1 MPDEPLRILVADG
14 NPFVR
19 HALQA
24 AIAGPFTMCYEAAT
38 AADALAMTADL
49 PAHVVLL
56 DAALPGV
63 DTLELTKQLLRVSEG
78 VKILILAVY
87 ESAELAKRFRL
98 AGAHGYL
105 IKADAGV
112 AVMAAIRIVAAGG
125 TFFQDHLRQT
135 IVEKVDTSALET
147 PGDSERRR
155 LTARER
161 EVLQLLAEGKSNKEV
176 ASALNISVNT
186 IETHRARILSK
197 LELHSMNELVRYAIR
212 NRLIDP

>member
-1 MPDEPLRILVADG
+1 MLVHPSLDIQAFLDG
-14 NPFVR
+14 RRFSAYQWLVFV
-19 HALQA
+19 LCFG
-24 AIAGPFTMCYEAAT
+24 I
-38 AADALAMTADL
+38 
-49 PAHVVLL
+49 VLL

-63 DTLELTKQLLRVSEG
+63 DTLELTKQLLRVSLG

-87 ESAELAKRFRL
+87 ESAELAKRFRS

-112 AVMAAIRIVAAGG
+112 AVAAAIRIVLAGG

-135 IVEKVDTSALET
+135 IVERLEIST
-147 PGDSERRR
+147 LGAPDDSVRRR

-161 EVLQLLAEGKSNKEV
+161 EVLQLLAEGKSNKEA

-197 LELHSMNELVRYAIR
+197 LELHSMNELVR
-212 NRLIDP
+212 

>member
-1 MPDEPLRILVADG
+1 LRVLVADA

-24 AIAGPFTMCYEAAT
+24 AIADPLTVCYDAAT
-38 AADALAMTADL
+38 AADALALTADL
-49 PAHVVLL
+49 QPHVVLL

-63 DTLELTKQLLRVSEG
+63 DTLELTKQLGRASDH

-87 ESAELAKRFRL
+87 ESAELAKRFRS

-105 IKADAGV
+105 IKADAGITV
-112 AVMAAIRIVAAGG
+112 VAAIRIVVAGG
-125 TFFQDHLRQT
+125 AFFQDHLRQT
-135 IVEKVDTSALET
+135 IVEGRGTFPYAT
-147 PGDSERRR
+147 PDNSLRRR

-161 EVLQLLAEGKSNKEV
+161 EVLQLLAEGKSNKEA